1 MVRGM
6 GGIDSPNYQIFKQ
19 KTMDAL
25 IHLRNYRHL
34 ILNILL
40 LMIDSGISD
49 LKTSDYESTLNQFNE
64 RFLPSMS
71 NTAARERYGEYID
84 DSVNAA
90 FAEMMEYM
98 HRIAV
103 WFKY

>member
-1 MVRGM
+1 MVKGM
-6 GGIDSPNYQIFKQ
+6 GGLGSEGYKIFKQ

-25 IHLRNYRHL
+25 LHLRNYRHL

-49 LKTSDYESTLNQFNE
+49 LTCLDYESTLTQFNE
-64 RFLPSMS
+64 RFLPDLS
-71 NTAARERYGEYID
+71 NTAARERYSDMID
-84 DSVNAA
+84 ESVNAA
-90 FAEMMEYM
+90 FAEAMEYM